1 MSESKAN
8 QYLNSTLSCNVVNT
22 NNDEG
27 EYTVKGVVTA
37 SNNAR
42 LVYWASN
49 PPDYR
54 ASFSGSGLPF
64 PNPEMAYDE
73 TPNKGSV
80 AIVNGQFAFKVR
92 FPNSYYTHLG
102 TIYNEPH
109 VFVKVCEPGNIESEV
124 KKINL
129 NNGVPFRMMTYPN
142 ITNKTQPRTQPGFYD
157 DPNKRSLRNQEQI
170 LYSRAYPKKN
180 VMPENFWGQ
189 GPYV

>member
-1 MSESKAN
+1 MNKDKAN
-8 QYLNSTLSCNVVNT
+8 DFLNTTLSCNVVNT
-22 NNDEG
+22 NSEDG
-27 EYTVKGVVTA
+27 DYTVKGVVTA

-42 LVYWASN
+42 LVYWAAN
-49 PPDYR
+49 PPDYH
-54 ASFSGSGLPF
+54 ASFSGSALPF

-80 AIVNGQFAFKVR
+80 PIVNGQFLFKVR

-109 VFVKVCEPGNIESEV
+109 VYVKVCEPGNIESDV

-142 ITNKTQPRTQPGFYD
+142 ITNNTQPRTQPGFYH
-157 DPNKRSLRNQEQI
+157 DPNDRSLRNQEQI
-170 LYSRAYPKKN
+170 LQSRSYPTKN
-180 VMPENFWGQ
+180 KMPENFWGE